1 MEEEFRFYRPCGPL
15 LPWVRFYWTFRSRRA
30 ACVRSFPT
38 GCPMLLFHRGTP
50 LRVPELERAQDRV
63 TVSGQ
68 VDFPSHLLSDGSTE
82 LVAVV
87 FRPWGLGRFVD
98 APLVS
103 FFNREISGYDLED
116 RGLNALSE
124 RILTCD
130 DPSEGVVAAERW
142 LLARLAAEPR
152 AAHRFDRVRG
162 AVETLFAA
170 PGTRVASLASRA
182 CLSPKQFERYFGAVV
197 GMNPKAY
204 ARLVRFQL
212 SLHAMERRG
221 GAADWARIACDCGYA
236 DQSHFVREFRR
247 LGGMTPAA
255 LARTGAVRS
264 DLFAD
269 PF

>member
-1 MEEEFRFYRPCGPL
+1 MDEEFRFFRPCGPL
-15 LPWVRFYWTFRSRRA
+15 QPWVRFYWTFRSLRA
-30 ACVRSFPT
+30 ACALTFPT

-50 LRVPELERAQDRV
+50 FVVPELERAQARV

-87 FRPWGLGRFVD
+87 FRPWGLGRFIDV
-98 APLVS
+98 PLAS

-116 RGLNALSE
+116 RALNALSE

-130 DPSEGVVAAERW
+130 DPSDGVAAAERW

-182 CLSPKQFERYFGAVV
+182 CLSPKQFCRHFGAIV
-197 GMNPKAY
+197 GMTPKAY
-204 ARLVRFQL
+204 ARLVRFQR
-212 SLHAMERRG
+212 SLCVLERRG
-221 GAADWARIACDCGYA
+221 GTADWAQLACDCGYA
-236 DQSHFVREFRR
+236 DQSHFIREFRR
-247 LGGMTPAA
+247 LSGLTPTA
-255 LARTGAVRS
+255 LALSGTVHS
-264 DLFAD
+264 DLFSD